1 MRSKAATIKK
11 FCSGKRRRSC
21 SGQAIAE
28 YVVFLAA
35 TLVLIMVLVF
45 LLRAVGEHGEFTVER
60 IGYSVP

>member
-1 MRSKAATIKK
+1 MISKTATIK
-11 FCSGKRRRSC
+11 SVVRGKRRSC
-21 SGQAIAE
+21 SGQAVAE